1 MIQKLKRIVLDND
14 TFAGRAF
21 DFGVQL
27 LIVVSLITYSIETLP
42 DLAEGTR
49 KLLFGIECG
58 TVFAFTIEY
67 LLRIYFSQPRLKFML
82 SFFGLIDL
90 AAILPFYLA
99 TGADFR
105 SIRAF
110 RLMRLFRL
118 LKLARYNA
126 AIRRFH
132 RALLIAKE
140 EVILFLCTTIILLW
154 LSAIG
159 IYHFENEA
167 QPEKFKSV
175 FHSLARHRG
184 FAARLRP
191 MDCSS

>member
-1 MIQKLKRIVLDND
+1 MMQKLKRIVLDND

-67 LLRIYFSQPRLKFML
+67 LLRIYFTQPRPKFML

-99 TGADFR
+99 TGADRR
-105 SIRAF
+105 SQ
-110 RLMRLFRL
+110 
-118 LKLARYNA
+118 
-126 AIRRFH
+126 
-132 RALLIAKE
+132 
-140 EVILFLCTTIILLW
+140 V
-154 LSAIG
+154 
-159 IYHFENEA
+159 
-167 QPEKFKSV
+167 
-175 FHSLARHRG
+175 
-184 FAARLRP
+184 
-191 MDCSS
+191 